1 MDYQMILRAFA
12 MLSVRSLSLAALLGC
27 SMMMSVASQ
36 AADPDPDTASSTPA
50 TAAAPAA
57 TASGKGKK
65 KADPNEVVCR
75 KEDVLGSR
83 LRSQRICMTRSEW
96 AEANRQQRSEVERRQ
111 VQRGSVTQ

>member
-36 AADPDPDTASSTPA
+36 AADPDTASSTPA

-111 VQRGSVTQ
+111 VQRGSVTR